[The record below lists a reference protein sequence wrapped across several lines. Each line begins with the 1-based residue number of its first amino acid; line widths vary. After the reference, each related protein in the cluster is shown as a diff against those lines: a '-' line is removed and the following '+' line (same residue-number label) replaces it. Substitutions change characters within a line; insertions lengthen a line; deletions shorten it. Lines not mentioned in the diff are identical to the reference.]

1 MIKKQ
6 NKFNMD
12 YNIFTNLWLAGLV
25 VSAYWFQKEVFHLDS
40 HLIGWVTYILVFILG
55 IIFYLINGNTRL
67 NLENR
72 IMFILSIPF
81 IVFILANYSFENIH
95 IIKPF
100 TSFCINSFAPFLLK
114 VITGVFAAIESKN
127 TIPKDSTLH
136 KLKYKSEFIYF
147 LTKSML

>member
-25 VSAYWFQKEVFHLDS
+25 VSVYWFQKEVFHLDS

-81 IVFILANYSFENIH
+81 IVFILANYSFANIH
-95 IIKPF
+95 IMFFVASAISG
-100 TSFCINSFAPFLLK
+100 TSMDW
-114 VITGVFAAIESKN
+114 GYDAI
-127 TIPKDSTLH
+127 
-136 KLKYKSEFIYF
+136 
-147 LTKSML
+147 